1 MKPNLFTDNVLL
13 VMRNVL
19 FIEPQTQFLG
29 KSADSFPKKCSLN

>member
-19 FIEPQTQFLG
+19 FLEPQTLFLG
-29 KSADSFPKKCSLN
+29 KSVDLFPKKC